1 MGASFAKDS
10 ANFSSSSTS
19 SFEDIP
25 ENCISII
32 FMYLDPPEI
41 CNLASLNRAF
51 RAASLADFIWES
63 KLPSNYNFLL
73 RRVLHPLLSQPK
85 KEIFARLTR
94 PYLFDH
100 ATKEVWL
107 DKSSGNNFISISSKA
122 LKITGIDDRRYWNYI
137 QTDES
142 RFGSV
147 AYLKQIWWVEI
158 GGELEFELPK
168 GNYSVYFR
176 LQLGKPSK
184 KFGRR
189 FVDIDQVHGWELKP
203 VRFEVSIS
211 NNAQK
216 ASSEC
221 YLNQFGKWVLY
232 KVGDFSIETHNFVAQ
247 IKFSMI
253 QIDCTHTKGG
263 LSVDSVFI
271 CPNDFKPTFK

>member
-142 RFGSV
+142 
-147 AYLKQIWWVEI
+147 
-158 GGELEFELPK
+158 
-168 GNYSVYFR
+168 SVYFR